1 MGKTY
6 LNKLKPGSRFI
17 LHGLQGILLNVGI
30 NAEVLITEIPDDAWH
45 RSNESYYKGRQTW
58 AAKTLVEE
66 L

>member
-6 LNKLKPGSRFI
+6 LNKLKPGSRFS

-45 RSNESYYKGRQTW
+45 RSNESYYKG
-58 AAKTLVEE
+58 
-66 L
+66 